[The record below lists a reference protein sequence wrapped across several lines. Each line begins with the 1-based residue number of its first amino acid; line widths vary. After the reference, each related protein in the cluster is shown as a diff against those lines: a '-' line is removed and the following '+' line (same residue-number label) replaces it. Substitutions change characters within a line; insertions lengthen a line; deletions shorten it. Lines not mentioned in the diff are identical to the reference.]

1 MAKQNAWMM
10 PAAGV
15 GAAVLVAAIGAV
27 LYLGRPM
34 EEEALPQPVA
44 AVPEP
49 ATGDNGKIESA
60 EAVPTPAQILPS
72 FDLVRIPPDGLA
84 TVAGQAEPG
93 TEVHILVDGAEVA
106 KAETNDRGEFVA
118 LFALEASGAAREM
131 QLVSGTGASALASA
145 ESVIVAP
152 ANLAKPAGTE
162 TSEVVLAEGEIA
174 PPEAEEATGAT
185 DGPALSGG
193 APLAASGTGSAIAQ
207 QVLEGAATGGDSV
220 ESSASPTVLMA
231 DDDGVRVLQQDGT
244 APGTLHIDAVSY
256 DPEGRVFVSGRA
268 APGAALRFYIDQGF
282 VTRTEAGAD
291 GQWRTELQDVA
302 AGRYSLRA
310 DQVDEW
316 GKVVSRAEIP
326 FHREEVALLAQIAEE
341 PTEAEPS
348 GSATGTSENAAE
360 TGIATPASRIAS
372 VTVQPGNTLWGI
384 ASKRYGDGF
393 LYVRVFDANRDQIRN
408 PDLIY
413 PGQIFQLPEE

>member
-49 ATGDNGKIESA
+49 ATGDNGTIESA
-60 EAVPTPAQILPS
+60 EAVPTPAQILPR

-93 TEVHILVDGAEVA
+93 TEVHILVDGTEVA
-106 KAETNDRGEFVA
+106 SAEANERGEFVA
-118 LFALEASGAAREM
+118 LFGLDASGTAREM
-131 QLVSGTGASALASA
+131 QLVSGTGAGALASA

-152 ANLAKPAGTE
+152 ASPADT
-162 TSEVVLAEGEIA
+162 VVAEA
-174 PPEAEEATGAT
+174 QQRPGAT
-185 DGPALSGG
+185 SPDGVPDEVGAKVIETAGG
-193 APLAASGTGSAIAQ
+193 APLAASGAGTSIAQ
-207 QVLEGAATGGDSV
+207 KILDGNGDVVSPV
-220 ESSASPTVLMA
+220 APTVLMA
-231 DDDGVRVLQQDGT
+231 DDEGVKVLQQDGT

-268 APGAALRFYIDQGF
+268 EPGAALRLYLDQALIA
-282 VTRTEAGAD
+282 RTQIGKD
-291 GQWRTELQDVA
+291 GQWRTELKDVA
-302 AGRYSLRA
+302 AGRYALRA
-310 DQVDEW
+310 DQVDAW
-316 GKVVSRAEIP
+316 GAVVSRAEIP
-326 FHREEVALLAQIAEE
+326 FHREEVALLAQIAGE
-341 PTEAEPS
+341 TAEAEPRQE
-348 GSATGTSENAAE
+348 TGVAE
-360 TGIATPASRIAS
+360 TVEVPEVTPPASRIAS

-384 ASKRYGDGF
+384 ASTRYGDGF